1 MRILAMWLLPALPL
15 LAQIGGGGSIQGVVA
30 DPSGAVVPGAS
41 VVANNV
47 ATGVKTVRQTTGSG
61 LYLLSPL
68 VPGEYTVTVAASGFQ
83 TLYQEHVIVDA
94 LSEVGLNFA
103 MKIGAATEQITI
115 VDTPP
120 QLNTVDASMGQT
132 IRNEQYTALPLAMG
146 NAPRDPTAFIAL
158 MPGVQGSGSNAAGGL
173 YGGQAN
179 SQEVYVEGMP
189 LTNSAVQGEVRNLA
203 LGVSV
208 EAVEQFQLE
217 TAGAAVMFNGQ
228 GASNFVVK
236 SGTNRFHGAAY
247 EYFRNTLLDARGFF
261 ARTRPAEHQNEYGV
275 NVGGPIKKNRIFF
288 FGSYDGFRYRTGTAP
303 ALVSIP
309 TAAARGGDFSAF
321 GVAIFDPV
329 TTNCTSGPCTR
340 AQFPG
345 NLIPA
350 SRISSAS
357 KYLQS
362 SLPDRKSTRLN

>member
-1 MRILAMWLLPALPL
+1 M
-15 LAQIGGGGSIQGVVA
+15 GVMA
-30 DPSGAVVPGAS
+30 
-41 VVANNV
+41 
-47 ATGVKTVRQTTGSG
+47 
-61 LYLLSPL
+61 
-68 VPGEYTVTVAASGFQ
+68 
-83 TLYQEHVIVDA
+83 
-94 LSEVGLNFA
+94 
-103 MKIGAATEQITI
+103 
-115 VDTPP
+115 
-120 QLNTVDASMGQT
+120 
-132 IRNEQYTALPLAMG
+132 
-146 NAPRDPTAFIAL
+146 
-158 MPGVQGSGSNAAGGL
+158 GVQGSGSNAAGGL

-228 GASNFVVK
+228 GASNFGVK

-303 ALVSIP
+303 TLVSIP
-309 TAAARGGDFSAF
+309 TAGPRAGDFSPF
-321 GVAIFDPV
+321 GVGVF
-329 TTNCTSGPCTR
+329 
-340 AQFPG
+340 
-345 NLIPA
+345 
-350 SRISSAS
+350 
-357 KYLQS
+357 YLQS
-362 SLPDRKSTRLN
+362 TNSPTRPFTPAPVPGTLIPPT